1 LDRCI
6 PINDPETNLCTG
18 AEENMKAWLF
28 TGAREPLQLIERDN
42 PQPGAGE
49 VLLEVRAAG
58 LCHSDVG
65 RMDGT
70 LTPFMPKKPP
80 IILGHEIA
88 GVIAELGAGVTDYR
102 IGDRVVASGTI
113 AYCPGRQSDGGY
125 ATHCLLPT
133 HCLIPLPENVSFV
146 QGAAATDAGQT
157 SHSALMQAGGLC
169 PGQRVGIVGL
179 GGLGM
184 TAARI
189 AVING
194 ARVYAA
200 EPRKE
205 AWAPAKERGVIEIV
219 EDVRAL
225 APYGLDLIV
234 DFAGFGET
242 TAGAISAVRPGGLV
256 VQVGLGRT
264 EATISTMELI
274 GKGVTLRGSGGGRPQ
289 DTQGVLGHMETG
301 ALSIEASTIG
311 FDEIPAG
318 LERLE
323 RGGVVG
329 RIVAEL
335 D

>member
-1 LDRCI
+1 MR
-6 PINDPETNLCTG
+6 G
-18 AEENMKAWLF
+18 WLF
-28 TGAREPLQLIERDN
+28 TGAHEPLQLIERAD
-42 PQPGAGE
+42 PRPGPGE
-49 VLLEVRAAG
+49 VALQVRASG

-70 LTPFMPKKPP
+70 LTPYMPKKPP
-80 IILGHEIA
+80 IILGHEVA
-88 GVIAELGAGVTDYR
+88 GVVAEVGADVSDYSP
-102 IGDRVVASGTI
+102 GDRIVVSGTLEV
-113 AYCPGRQSDGGY
+113 CPGRTVDGGY
-125 ATHCLLPT
+125 ATHCVVPARSLLP
-133 HCLIPLPENVSFV
+133 LPDQVSFV

-157 SHSALMQAGGLC
+157 SHSALINAGELRA
-169 PGQRVGIVGL
+169 GQRVGIIGL

-184 TAARI
+184 TGARI
-189 AVING
+189 AVLHG
-194 ARVYAA
+194 AEVYAA

-205 AWAPAKERGVIEIV
+205 AWPAAQSQGVLEVV

-225 APYGLDLIV
+225 APFQLDLIV
-234 DFAGFGET
+234 DFAGFGDT

-264 EATISTMELI
+264 TATISTMELI
-274 GKGVTLRGSGGGRPQ
+274 GKSVTLRGSGGGQPS
-289 DTQGVLGHMETG
+289 DTAAVLDHMAKG
-301 ALSIEASTIG
+301 DLAIEATTIT
-311 FDEIPAG
+311 FDEIPEG